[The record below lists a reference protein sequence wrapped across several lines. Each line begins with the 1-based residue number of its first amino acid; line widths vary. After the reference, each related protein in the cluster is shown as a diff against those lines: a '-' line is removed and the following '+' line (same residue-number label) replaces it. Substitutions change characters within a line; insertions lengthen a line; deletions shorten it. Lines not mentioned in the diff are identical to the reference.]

1 MNTKTILM
9 AMTCLCAFNSL
20 QGNAQVAGGNTLVA
34 TAIEQRRVTL
44 RDSIL
49 NHISGA
55 KIAEKS
61 LQIKNFGARN
71 DGKTDCRA
79 AFAKAT
85 STNVGSGVSGNFGL
99 TWEHS
104 YTRPGNVVP

>member
-1 MNTKTILM
+1 MKTKTILV

-20 QGNAQVAGGNTLVA
+20 QGNAQVAGSNNPVVVA
-34 TAIEQRRVTL
+34 AEQRRITL

-61 LQIKNFGARN
+61 LQIKNVGAKN

-79 AFAKAT
+79 AFAKAIKKA
-85 STNVGSGVSGNFGL
+85 SAMKGAKI
-99 TWEHS
+99 
-104 YTRPGNVVP
+104 VVPAGTY

>member
-1 MNTKTILM
+1 MNTKTMLV

-20 QGNAQVAGGNTLVA
+20 QGNAQVAGGNTLAA
-34 TAIEQRRVTL
+34 TVVEQRRITL

-61 LQIKNFGARN
+61 LQIKKF
-71 DGKTDCRA
+71 
-79 AFAKAT
+79 
-85 STNVGSGVSGNFGL
+85 
-99 TWEHS
+99 
-104 YTRPGNVVP
+104 